1 MKSGRKKLWIGLIIF
16 QVILGIGLVYFFFIY
31 KPAADDSDMEKP
43 AIDVSKSDYGTM
55 NGSQASSPLPS
66 LSPREQLEEPVQSAP
81 NATLKAHVTRRGV
94 GVKSK
99 NKKPNLSKASTVEKS
114 ESKSKRKILPDTGKI
129 VFVFKKRSPTKIF
142 ENGKLIYMRGKT
154 KDFPDVI
161 TKDRGRKIKMT
172 RHVGT
177 HLYTFICSGYCDV
190 KQKIRI
196 YQKSERHISVVF
208 VRKTRMG
215 SGHRPPGGQRYRSGY
230 RSPVHFGNKTKI
242 RGKEI

>member
-31 KPAADDSDMEKP
+31 KHAANDSEPADPHTSGHQP
-43 AIDVSKSDYGTM
+43 ITR
-55 NGSQASSPLPS
+55 SQAKPDNVPEKQVE
-66 LSPREQLEEPVQSAP
+66 EQGQNAP
-81 NATLKAHVTRRGV
+81 NATLKALVTRSGV
-94 GVKSK
+94 GAKSRNRK
-99 NKKPNLSKASTVEKS
+99 SNFSKASTAEKS

-129 VFVFKKRSPTKIF
+129 VFIFKKRSPTKIF
-142 ENGKLIYMRGKT
+142 ENGKLIYMREKT